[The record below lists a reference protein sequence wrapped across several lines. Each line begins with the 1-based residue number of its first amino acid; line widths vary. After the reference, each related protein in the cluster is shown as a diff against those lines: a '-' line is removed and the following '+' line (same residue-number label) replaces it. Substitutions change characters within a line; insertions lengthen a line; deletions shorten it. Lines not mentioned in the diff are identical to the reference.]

1 MPQAVK
7 FADGSQTRL
16 RVLAVPFGGLEE
28 LGGRDLDDE
37 FFTAKTD
44 LCHSWYPVSRP
55 LLYQHGLHPDTD
67 VAPVGKVDSS
77 TTTVDDVG
85 VWVEAELDKQASYFE
100 HIRRMVEQKKL
111 YASSGAMPHL
121 VRKAKNGHIDRWPWV
136 ELSLTPT
143 PANPLAR
150 VEAKTAVKHYT
161 EAGMTPP
168 PTIDPNDSRSW
179 AELLETLADDVDE
192 FSAGTRRYSAM
203 RAKVGRALNETRRQ
217 RLAVLMERMRE
228 SASEIEAM
236 LAETERRA
244 AVDDAAESAPDAPA
258 PDATPEEKAVPATPA
273 PTPVI
278 EPTPTPSVADE
289 GAAEL
294 TAIFAKFQRDDA
306 FYGAVLSHSRR
317 R

>member
-1 MPQAVK
+1 MSPQAVK
-7 FADGSQTRL
+7 FAPGSDTL
-16 RVLAVPFGGLEE
+16 LHILAIPFGGLEE

-37 FFTAKTD
+37 YFSVKTD
-44 LCHSWYPVSRP
+44 LCADWFPVQRP
-55 LLYQHGLHPDTD
+55 LLYSHGLHPDTD

-77 TTTVDDVG
+77 TATVDDVG
-85 VWVEAELDKQASYFE
+85 VWVDAELDKQAAYYE

-121 VRKAKNGHIDRWPWV
+121 VRKAKDGHIDRWPWV

-143 PANPLAR
+143 PSNPLAR

-244 AVDDAAESAPDAPA
+244 ADDAAESASDAPV
-258 PDATPEEKAVPATPA
+258 PDVTPEEKAVPAA
-273 PTPVI
+273 PVSALTS

-294 TAIFAKFQRDDA
+294 TAIFAKFQQDDA
-306 FYGAVLSHSRR
+306 FYSAVLSTSHRR
-317 R
+317 